1 MGRRLVAEAGKL
13 VFYNTFALERLH
25 PVNLVEGTVGRGQP
39 LSHTFFSTMAGG
51 SNPKLGM
58 DGQVLVAAHYVPGH
72 FCLAFVDFDREKI
85 MYIDPFYDFDKAGDH
100 RKMGLEAMRELRK
113 HVHEELVRQGS
124 KCDVRTWEM
133 LGLKA
138 PKQPDGVSCGVCVL
152 IMIELITT
160 EGVGALYDLDK
171 QCENLSAS
179 GHTEVAIDTTKV
191 FVQWTEHYINTKRI
205 EYACRLVNRQS
216 VRSR

>member
-1 MGRRLVAEAGKL
+1 
-13 VFYNTFALERLH
+13 
-25 PVNLVEGTVGRGQP
+25 
-39 LSHTFFSTMAGG
+39 MAGG

-72 FCLAFVDFDREKI
+72 FCLAFVDFDREKF

-100 RKMGLEAMRELRK
+100 RKMGLKAMHELRM

-124 KCDVRTWEM
+124 QCDVRTWEM

-191 FVQWTEHYINTKRI
+191 YVQWTEHYINTKRI
-205 EYACRLVNRQS
+205 ECACRLANRQS